1 MPGLS
6 LVLAPPQNSPFSPP
20 FVTGPLSRFA
30 KGPSDSTSLS
40 REISPRRGEGE
51 RRECALSL
59 LSLSLCLCL
68 SLPVSRTAHGHAHSL
83 SLVFRLKYS
92 WRGTACGQGAETTMW
107 TVVCRGPAGRRWIG
121 RCEARGRLVPSPGKV
136 RARIEV
142 RNQPSRLAG
151 LRATQAD
158 DDDFSGRIKFTSTR
172 SSDEQLKRETLEPGS
187 GSPRRTARVAFT
199 CDRCGKSGKAT
210 PSRRIVERR
219 FARSA
224 EAKLWPACVSV
235 CSSL

>member
-1 MPGLS
+1 
-6 LVLAPPQNSPFSPP
+6 
-20 FVTGPLSRFA
+20 
-30 KGPSDSTSLS
+30 
-40 REISPRRGEGE
+40 
-51 RRECALSL
+51 
-59 LSLSLCLCL
+59 
-68 SLPVSRTAHGHAHSL
+68 
-83 SLVFRLKYS
+83 
-92 WRGTACGQGAETTMW
+92 MW

-199 CDRCGKSGKAT
+199 CDRCGGRTIREVNPHALAKGTIFVQCSHCDKYHHLVDNLEL
-210 PSRRIVERR
+210 IEEYNFKEERD
-219 FARSA
+219 
-224 EAKLWPACVSV
+224 E
-235 CSSL
+235 